1 MMKTRINVDE
11 KPDLEDPILIE
22 GLPGIGNVGRIT
34 AGYLIK
40 ELGAKKFAELHSPH
54 FLPLVLLHDD
64 VVNTLKSEF
73 YYWKN
78 EDGKNDLIFLVGDCQ
93 CGESGSEGHYEI
105 AETVLDL
112 AEDLGVEKLIT
123 LGGFGTG
130 DLEEERDKPDVLGAV
145 SDSDLIEKYD
155 DLDIEFEETPSRVG
169 MIVGATGLLLGLGK
183 LRGIEGLCLMGETAG
198 FPILTDPKSAEEV
211 IKVLMKIIDVDVEME
226 KLDERVDEME
236 NFLKKL
242 ENIQNKAMKQL
253 QDKQNIKGEENL
265 RYIG

>member
-1 MMKTRINVDE
+1 METRIIVDE
-11 KPDLEDPILIE
+11 KPDLKDPILIE

-40 ELGAKKFAELHSPH
+40 ELGAEKFAELHSPH

-78 EDGKNDLIFLVGDCQ
+78 EEGKNDLIFLVGDCQ

-105 AETVLDL
+105 AETILDL
-112 AEDLGVEKLIT
+112 AEDFGVKKLIT

-130 DLEEERDKPDVLGAV
+130 DLEEERGKPDVLGAV
-145 SDSDLIEKYD
+145 SDKDLIEKYE
-155 DLDIEFEETPSRVG
+155 DLNIEFEETPSRVG

-183 LRGIEGLCLMGETAG
+183 LRDMEGICLMGETAG

-211 IKVLMKIIDVDVEME
+211 IKVLMEIIDVDVELE

-253 QDKQNIKGEENL
+253 QDKKNIKGEEKL